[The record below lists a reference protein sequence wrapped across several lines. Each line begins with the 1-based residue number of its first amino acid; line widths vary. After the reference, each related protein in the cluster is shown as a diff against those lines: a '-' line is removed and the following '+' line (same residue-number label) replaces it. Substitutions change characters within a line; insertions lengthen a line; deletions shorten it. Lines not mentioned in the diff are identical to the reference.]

1 MSRTV
6 PFLVVVAVWLFLE
19 APVEAYLDPGS
30 GSMLLQLLLGGVAAV
45 GVIARLY
52 WNRLVALFRRKDA
65 PGDGR

>member
-30 GSMLLQLLLGGVAAV
+30 GSMLL
-45 GVIARLY
+45 Y